1 MHSQSSFKCRTLLR
15 VLKYVIERCDSEQ
28 KVSQFLSG
36 AFVVIQD
43 QGALWRAIHRRHLQV
58 SGGWSPSSHYS
69 NSHQIRFG
77 VPGIFE
83 ALAGTKPQ
91 FISSHGDVGSCT
103 WIQLENS
110 GLGLAHVYD
119 YMYYTVSNKNVGPFG
134 TSMHTEKNP
143 LLLPAS
149 NVNPNP
155 RCKVAIWNLM
165 LQEHLCPG
173 KGEVA
178 RLLLPCHT

>member
-1 MHSQSSFKCRTLLR
+1 MDAQRSVKCVTLLR
-15 VLKYVIERCDSEQ
+15 VLKYVIERCSSDE

-43 QGALWRAIHRRHLQV
+43 NGALWRAIRKRNSHVLG
-58 SGGWSPSSHYS
+58 SWNPSSHYS
-69 NSHQIRFG
+69 NSDQIRFG

-91 FISSHGDVGSCT
+91 FITSHGDVKSCT

-110 GLGLAHVYD
+110 VIGVAHIYD
-119 YMYYTVSNKNVGPFG
+119 YMYYVAANKNVGPFG
-134 TSMHTEKNP
+134 TSVHTERNP

-155 RCKVAIWNLM
+155 LCKAAIADLM
-165 LQEHLCPG
+165 RQERLCPS
-173 KGEVA
+173 KSEIA
-178 RLLLPCHT
+178 RLLLQHNT